1 MLDISGYPE
10 KTFDTQVF
18 PKRELLEKYLG
29 VLSKEG

>member
-1 MLDISGYPE
+1 MSLDALK